1 MSDMHTGFDTFKRL
15 MLCCLL
21 MLCCGMS
28 GYAQSTVVQG
38 IEIFFSKAGTAIY
51 PDFHE
56 NGPRMNEFEEQ
67 VQQYT
72 KLFGAPTAIT
82 IRTSSSPDV
91 PDMTNA
97 NLSKERSQNV
107 QDWIIRITGCPEEIV
122 LHETISDFWGQI
134 SSKISQSDQPWKS
147 KALDI
152 ITYCPE
158 FSTHGDE
165 VIEYRK
171 QRLME
176 IEGGQAWKWISEVV
190 YPELRCCEVTVAF
203 GTSGQQAAPA
213 PVVAPEPE
221 EAREADDA
229 REPEATVEPES
240 APEPV
245 SVPAAEEVAE
255 PEITPTEVITPE
267 SEVESESGII
277 SEPRILPDPKVKAKA
292 APAKKAPEATSYRK
306 FPFAIRSNLLLPLLN
321 VGLEVPLG
329 NRWSIAADW
338 YYPWLFRNPDHKDC
352 FQALGLQLESR
363 IWLGNK
369 HRRGIA
375 NRDWRLTGHSIGLF
389 AMAGYYDLELDYK
402 GLQGEYMLGGIDYMY
417 ALRMRNNWRFEF
429 SVGFGYFYSEARPYE
444 VYTPGG
450 QGYREKDV
458 LRAIPF
464 AGPVK
469 GSIALV
475 VPICFGK

>member
-1 MSDMHTGFDTFKRL
+1 MSDMHTGFDTLKRL
-15 MLCCLL
+15 ILCCLL
-21 MLCCGMS
+21 MLGWGVS
-28 GYAQSTVVQG
+28 GYAQGTASLD

-56 NGPRMNEFEEQ
+56 NGPRMHDFEEQ
-67 VQQYT
+67 VQHYT
-72 KLFGAPTAIT
+72 SLFGAPTAVT
-82 IRTSSSPDV
+82 IRTSSSPDI
-91 PDMTNA
+91 PALTNA
-97 NLSKERSQNV
+97 NLSQERSQNV
-107 QDWIIRITGCPEEIV
+107 EDWIKGVTGCPKEIIR
-122 LHETISDFWGQI
+122 HETASDFWGQL
-134 SSKISQSDQPWKS
+134 SGKISQSDQPWKD
-147 KALDI
+147 KALEI

-158 FSTHGDE
+158 FSKHGE
-165 VIEYRK
+165 ETIEYRK

-176 IEGGQAWKWISEVV
+176 LEGGQAWKWITEVA
-190 YPELRCCEVTVAF
+190 YPELRCCQVTVAF
-203 GTSGQQAAPA
+203 GTSGHEAVPA
-213 PVVAPEPE
+213 PVVVAEPAVEPEPE
-221 EAREADDA
+221 KASEAEAA
-229 REPEATVEPES
+229 IEAEP

-245 SVPAAEEVAE
+245 PVSAAEEVSE
-255 PEITPTEVITPE
+255 PEPAPAEEIIPE
-267 SEVESESGII
+267 SISDSASGVI

-292 APAKKAPEATSYRK
+292 EKAKKTVSTTAYRS
-306 FPFAIRSNLLLPLLN
+306 FPFAIRSNLLMPLLN

-363 IWLGNK
+363 IWLGSK
-369 HRRGIA
+369 HSRGIA
-375 NRDWRLTGHSIGLF
+375 NREWRLTGHSIGLF
-389 AMAGYYDLELDYK
+389 AMAGYYDLELNYK

-458 LRAIPF
+458 IRAIPF

-475 VPICFGK
+475 VPISFGK